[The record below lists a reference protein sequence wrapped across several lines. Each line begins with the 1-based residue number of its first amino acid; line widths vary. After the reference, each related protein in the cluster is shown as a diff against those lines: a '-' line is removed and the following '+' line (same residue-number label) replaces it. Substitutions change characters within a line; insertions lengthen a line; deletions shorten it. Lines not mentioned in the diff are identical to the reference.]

1 MAADPITVEVLRNA
15 LPAIADE
22 MSHVLKRTSYNMMIY
37 EVGDYSCA
45 ILDKAGNLLAQNG
58 GGVSHFLADLGVVI
72 RDGVERIKLF
82 APGDVI
88 LIHPQSACGR
98 HVNDMAVCP
107 ASFWQGGRFRLP
119 RITAHDIDH
128 RFYSTGFG

>member
-72 RDGVERIKLF
+72 RDGVQRIKRF

-88 LIHPQSACGR
+88 LMNHHKARNLAAEFAAGVSVKAEATNWPPWSSEPPTNIFFH
-98 HVNDMAVCP
+98 
-107 ASFWQGGRFRLP
+107 
-119 RITAHDIDH
+119 
-128 RFYSTGFG
+128 